1 MEHSTVS
8 QPALRRAVD
17 VVASLLLLILF
28 APALLGAML
37 ALMIEGAGPVFT
49 TRPLL
54 VRAQRVQLIELRTEG
69 TDRFDPFSPVGRFL
83 WITRIN
89 QLPMLVNV
97 LRGELSFE
105 DPLLD
110 YLESVD

>member
-8 QPALRRAVD
+8 QPALRRTVD
-17 VVASLLLLILF
+17 VVASLVLLALF
-28 APALLGAML
+28 APALLGAIV

-54 VRAQRVQLIELRTEG
+54 VRGQRIQLIELRTEG
-69 TDRFDPFSPVGRFL
+69 VDRFDPFSSVGRFL

-97 LRGELSFE
+97 LRGDLTFE